1 MLSFCHWANMSGI
14 FEETENQH
22 RIPQEKLQRNRMHC
36 THFLALS
43 ESLPASMAFTHLV
56 STQSTWAH
64 GWVAGSEQSSCHPVS
79 CHAALACFTSPDMIA
94 CAFCSTSMAGAHHEP
109 GISGVQSCWLGK
121 FCPHG
126 RGKSVLLPALAAQGL
141 SSRRSETLHIAL
153 TGSQNLR
160 EQCKILPQY
169 SLHESMC
176 SSVEDPKPR
185 MTPKGVSCAEV
196 QQGVEECAA
205 LIAATALLP
214 SEPQHKML
222 SNSTSHS
229 CKLCCVALL
238 CNALLWA
245 SQSMAFRA

>member
-1 MLSFCHWANMSGI
+1 M
-14 FEETENQH
+14 
-22 RIPQEKLQRNRMHC
+22 
-36 THFLALS
+36 
-43 ESLPASMAFTHLV
+43 
-56 STQSTWAH
+56 
-64 GWVAGSEQSSCHPVS
+64 S

-109 GISGVQSCWLGK
+109 GISAVQSCWLRK
-121 FCPHG
+121 FYPLG

-169 SLHESMC
+169 SLHES
-176 SSVEDPKPR
+176 PR

-214 SEPQHKML
+214 SEPNTK
-222 SNSTSHS
+222 
-229 CKLCCVALL
+229 CVQTAPAIDVNFATLRFSAMHFRGCL
-238 CNALLWA
+238 QNR
-245 SQSMAFRA
+245 AFRA

>member
-1 MLSFCHWANMSGI
+1 M
-14 FEETENQH
+14 
-22 RIPQEKLQRNRMHC
+22 
-36 THFLALS
+36 
-43 ESLPASMAFTHLV
+43 
-56 STQSTWAH
+56 
-64 GWVAGSEQSSCHPVS
+64 AGSEQSSCHPVS
-79 CHAALACFTSPDMIA
+79 CHAPLACFTIPEMIA

-109 GISGVQSCWLGK
+109 GISAVQLCWLGK
-121 FCPHG
+121 FCLLR

-141 SSRRSETLHIAL
+141 STRRSETLHIAL
-153 TGSQNLR
+153 TRSQNLR

-214 SEPQHKML
+214 SEPNTK
-222 SNSTSHS
+222 
-229 CKLCCVALL
+229 CVQTAPAIDVNFATLRFSAMHFRGCL
-238 CNALLWA
+238 QNR
-245 SQSMAFRA
+245 AFRA

>member
-1 MLSFCHWANMSGI
+1 MG
-14 FEETENQH
+14 
-22 RIPQEKLQRNRMHC
+22 
-36 THFLALS
+36 
-43 ESLPASMAFTHLV
+43 
-56 STQSTWAH
+56 
-64 GWVAGSEQSSCHPVS
+64 GSEQSSCHPVS

-109 GISGVQSCWLGK
+109 GISAVQSCWLGK

-205 LIAATALLP
+205 LIAATALLA

-222 SNSTSHS
+222 PNSTSHR

-238 CNALLWA
+238 SNALPWV
-245 SQSMAFRA
+245 SQSRAFRA